1 MNRTER
7 LYALVEEMRAVAPR
21 PRTAQHLAARFE
33 VSVRTVQRDLGAL
46 MEAGVPLYATPGPGG
61 GYAID
66 PAHTLPPVNFTSDE
80 AAALAIAL
88 ARPGASPLAGALRS
102 ALRKVVAAMPA
113 SEVDAARRLAARF
126 HLARAAEGGDADDH
140 AGGGAGVDDDGNAD
154 PGGMPSGPAAR
165 AVEAALVAGRVVE
178 IDYCDRHGDVT
189 RRAVEPAAVVN
200 PGTHWYLV
208 GHCRLRDDTRAFR
221 LDRVLAAGVTDE
233 AAPERDIDPAEG
245 IPVPLRQLS
254 LTE

>member
-1 MNRTER
+1 VNRTER

-66 PAHTLPPVNFTSDE
+66 PTHTLPPVNFTSDE

-88 ARPGASPLAGALRS
+88 ARPGSSPLAGALRS

-126 HLARAAEGGDADDH
+126 HLASAAESGDGADAAGGDADDTD
-140 AGGGAGVDDDGNAD
+140 ADGS
-154 PGGMPSGPAAR
+154 GMPSGPAAR

-189 RRAVEPAAVVN
+189 RRAVEPVAVVN

-221 LDRVLAAGVTDE
+221 LDRVLAAGVTPE

>member
-21 PRTAQHLAARFE
+21 PRTAHHLAARFE

-88 ARPGASPLAGALRS
+88 ARPGTSPLAGALRS
-102 ALRKVVAAMPA
+102 ALRKLVAAMPA
-113 SEVDAARRLAARF
+113 AEVDAARRLAGRF
-126 HLARAAEGGDADDH
+126 HLASRPADAPTPGDTADAADA
-140 AGGGAGVDDDGNAD
+140 ASG
-154 PGGMPSGPAAR
+154 GGMPTGPAAR

-178 IDYCDRHGDVT
+178 IDYCDRHGEMT
-189 RRAVEPAAVVN
+189 RRAVEPVAIVN
-200 PGTHWYLV
+200 PGTSWYLV

-233 AAPERDIDPAEG
+233 PAPERDIDPAEG